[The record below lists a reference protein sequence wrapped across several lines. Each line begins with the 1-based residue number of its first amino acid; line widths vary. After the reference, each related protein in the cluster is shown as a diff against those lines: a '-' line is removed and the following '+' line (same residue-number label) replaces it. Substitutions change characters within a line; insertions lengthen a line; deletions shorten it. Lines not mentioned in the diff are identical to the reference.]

1 MKSSDELIQKVRQ
14 ELGDNRYIYWQKVWY
29 QKIMEIFPDLMDK
42 VPYEVYREID
52 EANTKGLKYCELPYD
67 IFLSVSEKIELNGQ
81 LENQIIEL
89 VSKSKG
95 GLDYDECKEDHYQE
109 IHFEYKEND
118 FRVDVLDADV
128 KSEPTT
134 LSVKISWLKPKQVA
148 KNVRAQGFECKYKP
162 WKRLLGYSEGQSYEI
177 KW

>member
-1 MKSSDELIQKVRQ
+1 M
-14 ELGDNRYIYWQKVWY
+14 
-29 QKIMEIFPDLMDK
+29 
-42 VPYEVYREID
+42 
-52 EANTKGLKYCELPYD
+52 
-67 IFLSVSEKIELNGQ
+67 SEKIEINGQ

-95 GLDYDECKEDHYQE
+95 SLDYDECKDDHYQE

-134 LSVKISWLKPKQVA
+134 LSVEVSWLKPKQVA
-148 KNVRAQGFECKYKP
+148 KNLRTQGFKCKYKP